1 MKTKTKSLL
10 LASALT
16 GALVGTAVAGAPEA
30 PKKDDTKTEAPKKDA
45 DKAKDKAACGGPGGC
60 GAKGKE
66 APKKDADKAKDKAA
80 CGGPGGCGAK
90 K

>member
-16 GALVGTAVAGAPEA
+16 GALVGNAVAGPA

-60 GAKGKE
+60 GAKK
-66 APKKDADKAKDKAA
+66 
-80 CGGPGGCGAK
+80 
-90 K
+90 